1 MIQTTVFYCRFLLL
15 LVSVQFILTMHPL
28 RIIILSLALFS
39 LPELLNAQELKAK
52 VTVMAAR
59 VATTVDRKIFTTLQ
73 TQLNNFMN
81 NRKWTNDVFQE
92 NDKIECSFIIN
103 IESAVEPNIYKAS
116 LTIQAAR
123 PVFNASYQS
132 ALVNFIDPELLFKY
146 VEFQPVEFNENRVQ
160 GTDAGVAN
168 LTAVLAYYA
177 YMIIGL
183 DYDSFSPK
191 SGESYFRKAQNI
203 VNNAPEGSKIAGWRM
218 FDGLR
223 NRYWLNENLINTK
236 FNIIHDV
243 IYTYYRAGLDK
254 MIENENEARANI
266 LQALIQLNALNKEN
280 PNSMILQFFMQ
291 GKTTELIGIF
301 KKGSF
306 EEKQKAVELLS
317 LLDIPNA
324 NKYKEELK

>member
-1 MIQTTVFYCRFLLL
+1 MRKPFCLFLFICFALL
-15 LVSVQFILTMHPL
+15 SKQSV
-28 RIIILSLALFS
+28 
-39 LPELLNAQELKAK
+39 AQELKAK
-52 VTVMAAR
+52 VTVMAVR

-81 NRKWTNDVFQE
+81 NRKWTADVFRE
-92 NDKIECSFIIN
+92 NEKIECSFIVN
-103 IESAVEPNIYKAS
+103 IESAVEPNVYKAS
-116 LTIQAAR
+116 LTVQAAR

-160 GTDAGVAN
+160 GVDAGVAN

-191 SGESYFRKAQNI
+191 TGEPYFRKAQNI
-203 VNNAPEGSKIAGWRM
+203 VNNAPEGQRIAGWRM

-254 MIENENEARANI
+254 LFENESEARGNI
-266 LQALIQLNALNKEN
+266 LQALIQLNAFNKEN
-280 PNSMILQFFMQ
+280 PNMMILQFFMQ
-291 GKTTELIGIF
+291 GKSNELIGIF
-301 KKGSF
+301 KKGTP
-306 EEKQKAVELLS
+306 EEKIKAIEILS
-317 LLDIPNA
+317 LLDIPNS

>member
-1 MIQTTVFYCRFLLL
+1 MRKHLFLLIIAVVSL
-15 LVSVQFILTMHPL
+15 LSKQLI
-28 RIIILSLALFS
+28 
-39 LPELLNAQELKAK
+39 AQELKAK
-52 VTVMAAR
+52 VTVMAGR

-81 NRKWTNDVFQE
+81 NRKWTGDVFRDNE
-92 NDKIECSFIIN
+92 KIECSFIVN
-103 IESAVEPNIYKAS
+103 IESAVEPNVYKAS
-116 LTIQAAR
+116 LTVQAAR
-123 PVFNASYQS
+123 PVFNASYQA

-191 SGESYFRKAQNI
+191 SGEAFFRKAQNI
-203 VNNAPEGSKIAGWRM
+203 VNNAPEGQRIAGWRM

-223 NRYWLNENLINTK
+223 NRYWLNENLINSK
-236 FNIIHDV
+236 YNIIHDV
-243 IYTYYRAGLDK
+243 VHTYYRAGLDK
-254 MIENENEARANI
+254 LIENENEARANM
-266 LQALIQLNALNKEN
+266 LQALIQLNAFNKEN
-280 PNSMILQFFMQ
+280 PNTMILQFFMQ
-291 GKTTELIGIF
+291 GKLNELIGVF
-301 KKGSF
+301 KKGTA
-306 EEKQKAVELLS
+306 EEKAKAVEILS

>member
-1 MIQTTVFYCRFLLL
+1 MRKLFCLFLFICFALL
-15 LVSVQFILTMHPL
+15 SKQSV
-28 RIIILSLALFS
+28 
-39 LPELLNAQELKAK
+39 AQELKAK
-52 VTVMAAR
+52 VTVMAVR

-81 NRKWTNDVFQE
+81 NRKWTADVFRDNE
-92 NDKIECSFIIN
+92 KIECSFIVN
-103 IESAVEPNIYKAS
+103 IESAVEPNVYKAS
-116 LTIQAAR
+116 LTVQAAR

-160 GTDAGVAN
+160 GVDAGVAN

-191 SGESYFRKAQNI
+191 TGEPYFRKAQNI
-203 VNNAPEGSKIAGWRM
+203 VNNAPEGQRIAGWRM

-243 IYTYYRAGLDK
+243 IYAYYRAGLDK
-254 MIENENEARANI
+254 LFENETEARGNI
-266 LQALIQLNALNKEN
+266 LQALIQLNAFNKEN
-280 PNSMILQFFMQ
+280 PNTMILQFFMQ
-291 GKTTELIGIF
+291 GKSNELIGIF
-301 KKGSF
+301 KKGTP
-306 EEKQKAVELLS
+306 EEKIKAIEILS